1 MATNRTS
8 PLNRRIMLLAYG
20 FALTSFALVAALAL
34 SGHEVRRTD
43 WALPLLILGNLT
55 LMASR
60 VTHRRPRAAKLLW
73 AVSIT
78 LAMVILVAE
87 IRRL

>member
-1 MATNRTS
+1 
-8 PLNRRIMLLAYG
+8 MLLAYG
-20 FALTSFALVAALAL
+20 LALTSLVLVAALAL
-34 SGHEVRRTD
+34 SGGKVRWTA

-55 LMASR
+55 LMASGM
-60 VTHRRPRAAKLLW
+60 THRRPRAAKLLW

-87 IRRL
+87 IRSF